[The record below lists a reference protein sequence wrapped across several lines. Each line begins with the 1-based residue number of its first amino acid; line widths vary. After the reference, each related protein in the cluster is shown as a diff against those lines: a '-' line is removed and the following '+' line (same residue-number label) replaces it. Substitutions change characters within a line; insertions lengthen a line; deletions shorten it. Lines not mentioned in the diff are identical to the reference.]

1 MKYYEL
7 ILTDRGEDLFLTSS
21 LDLPQLEILKKDF
34 QSELKPGFKIR
45 IVTIDTSKI
54 KNKLSKKDIAAIL
67 VDIKQLQE

>member
-54 KNKLSKKDIAAIL
+54 KKKLSKKDIAAIL